1 MATWTFSGYNNGRG
15 GAVTFTYTASFNA
28 AANQTTV
35 TITNYTTAFNTG
47 GVSGYCYLSGIFTVK
62 STDNPGSYGTLTV
75 SEEHHKNGNS
85 PTVSTDVSQTIVVS
99 HGIGTSKQITISFSG
114 EIGANSYKPQF
125 TDSDTYKT
133 ETVASAT
140 ARSLSISAGTGS
152 SVTVVRQS
160 SPWVATGS
168 ISNGATIYDGDVLKI
183 DFSVSTGYDLSVR
196 TVNGSTFTSGGTHT
210 VSGNVNVVSRATV
223 KSYTLTVNADSHAL
237 VTVTR
242 GGEALSNGAEINHFD
257 QISVTASA
265 ISGYKVSAADI
276 NGTAISPDTA
286 VSHTVSGPV
295 TVTVFTEA
303 LSNLFIDIGGRRKRV
318 MVVIDSGGLRKK
330 YRTIFK

>member
-15 GAVTFTYTASFNA
+15 AEVTFTYTASFNPA
-28 AANQTTV
+28 TNQTTV
-35 TITNYTTAFNTG
+35 TIDNCRSVFNTG
-47 GVSGYCYLSGIFTVK
+47 GSSSVCALT
-62 STDNPGSYGTLTV
+62 GTLTV
-75 SEEHHKNGNS
+75 KAADNTASSGSVNVSQSKSGNS
-85 PTVSTDVSQTIVVS
+85 ITISTDVGQTITVS
-99 HGIGTSKQITISFSG
+99 HGTGTSKQIILAFSG
-114 EIGANSYKPQF
+114 DINAAYYHSYPNES
-125 TDSDTYKT
+125 TTA
-133 ETVASAT
+133 TVANAT

-152 SVTVVRQS
+152 NVTVIRQY

-168 ISNGATIYDGDVLKI
+168 ISNGATVYDGDVLKI
-183 DFSVSTGYDLSVR
+183 DFSVSTGYNLSVH

-210 VSGNVNVVSRATV
+210 VSGNVTVVSRATV

-257 QISVTASA
+257 QLSVTASA
-265 ISGYKVSAADI
+265 VSGYKVSAADI
-276 NGTAISPDTA
+276 NGTAISPGTA

-303 LSNLFIDIGGRRKRV
+303 LSNLFIDTDSGRKRV
-318 MVVIDSGGLRKK
+318 MVVIDSDGMRKK

>member
-1 MATWTFSGYNNGRG
+1 MATWTFFGYNNGRG
-15 GAVTFTYTASFNA
+15 AEVTFTYTAAFNPA
-28 AANQTTV
+28 TNQTTV
-35 TITNYTTAFNTG
+35 TITNCKSVFNTG
-47 GVSGYCYLSGIFTVK
+47 GASSVCSLT
-62 STDNPGSYGTLTV
+62 GTLTV
-75 SEEHHKNGNS
+75 KAADNTTSSGSVNVSQSKSGNS
-85 PTVSTDVSQTIVVS
+85 ITISTDVGQTITVS
-99 HGIGTSKQITISFSG
+99 HAKGTSKQIVLAFSG
-114 EIGANSYKPQF
+114 DINAAYYHSYPNES
-125 TDSDTYKT
+125 TTA
-133 ETVASAT
+133 TVANAT

-152 SVTVVRQS
+152 SVTVVRQA

-183 DFSVSTGYDLSVR
+183 DFSVSTGYNLSVR

-210 VSGNVNVVSRATV
+210 VSGNVTVVSRATV
-223 KSYTLTVNADSHAL
+223 KSYTLTITADSHAL

-257 QISVTASA
+257 LLSVTASA
-265 ISGYKVSAADI
+265 VSGYKVSAADI
-276 NGTAISPDTA
+276 NGTDISPDTA

-318 MVVIDSGGLRKK
+318 MVVIDSDGMRKK

>member
-15 GAVTFTYTASFNA
+15 AEVTFTYTAVFNPA
-28 AANQTTV
+28 TNQTTV
-35 TITNYTTAFNTG
+35 TIDNCRSVFNTG
-47 GVSGYCYLSGIFTVK
+47 GASSVCSLT
-62 STDNPGSYGTLTV
+62 GTLTV
-75 SEEHHKNGNS
+75 KAADNASSSGSVNVSQSQNGNNI
-85 PTVSTDVSQTIVVS
+85 TISTAVGQTITVS
-99 HGIGTSKQITISFSG
+99 HGTGTSKQIILAFSG
-114 EIGANSYKPQF
+114 DINSNYYH
-125 TDSDTYKT
+125 TYPDEST
-133 ETVASAT
+133 TATVANAV

-152 SVTVVRQS
+152 SVTVTRQY

-168 ISNGATIYDGDVLKI
+168 ISNGAAVYDGDVLKI
-183 DFSVSTGYDLSVR
+183 DFSVSTGYNLSVR

-210 VSGNVNVVSRATV
+210 VSGNVTVVSRATV
-223 KSYTLTVNADSHAL
+223 KSYTLTVNADSHAS

-257 QISVTASA
+257 QLSVTASA
-265 ISGYKVSAADI
+265 VSGYKVSAADI
-276 NGTAISPDTA
+276 NGTAISPGTA

-303 LSNLFIDIGGRRKRV
+303 LSNLFIDTINGRKRV

>member
-15 GAVTFTYTASFNA
+15 AEVTFTYTAAFNPA
-28 AANQTTV
+28 TNQTTV
-35 TITNYTTAFNTG
+35 TINSCKSVFNTG
-47 GVSGYCYLSGIFTVK
+47 GSSSVCSLT
-62 STDNPGSYGTLTV
+62 GTLTV
-75 SEEHHKNGNS
+75 KAADNTTSSGSVNVSQSKSGNS
-85 PTVSTDVSQTIVVS
+85 ITISTNVGQTITVT
-99 HGIGTSKQITISFSG
+99 HAKGTSKQIVLAFSG
-114 EIGANSYKPQF
+114 DINAAYYHSYPNES
-125 TDSDTYKT
+125 TTA
-133 ETVASAT
+133 TVANAT

-160 SPWVATGS
+160 SPWVSTGS

-183 DFSVSTGYDLSVR
+183 DFSVSTGYNLSVR

-210 VSGNVNVVSRATV
+210 VSGNVTVVSRATV

-257 QISVTASA
+257 LLSVTASA
-265 ISGYKVSAADI
+265 VSGYKVSAADI
-276 NGTAISPDTA
+276 NGTAISQGTA

-303 LSNLFIDIGGRRKRV
+303 LSNLFIDTINGRKRV
-318 MVVIDSGGLRKK
+318 MVVIDSGGQRKK
-330 YRTIFK
+330 YRSIFV

>member
-1 MATWTFSGYNNGRG
+1 MATWTFSGYTNGRG
-15 GAVTFTYTASFNA
+15 AEVTFTYTAAFNSST
-28 AANQTTV
+28 NQTTV
-35 TITNYTTAFNTG
+35 TINSCKSVFNTG
-47 GVSGYCYLSGIFTVK
+47 GSSSVCSLT
-62 STDNPGSYGTLTV
+62 GTLTV
-75 SEEHHKNGNS
+75 KAADNTTSSGSVDVSQSQNGNS
-85 PTVSTDVSQTIVVS
+85 ITISTAVGQTITVS
-99 HGIGTSKQITISFSG
+99 HGTGTSKQIVLAFSG
-114 EIGANSYKPQF
+114 DINAAYYHSYPNESTTATIAN
-125 TDSDTYKT
+125 
-133 ETVASAT
+133 AT

-152 SVTVVRQS
+152 SVTVARQY

-168 ISNGATIYDGDVLKI
+168 ISNGATVYDGDVLKI
-183 DFSVSTGYDLSVR
+183 DFSVSTGYNLSVR

-210 VSGNVNVVSRATV
+210 VSGNVTVVSRATV

-257 QISVTASA
+257 LLSVTASA

-276 NGTAISPDTA
+276 NGTTISPDTA
-286 VSHTVSGPV
+286 VSHTVYGPV

-318 MVVIDSGGLRKK
+318 MVVIDSDGMRKK

>member
-15 GAVTFTYTASFNA
+15 AEVTFTYTASFNA

-35 TITNYTTAFNTG
+35 TITNYTSVFNTG
-47 GVSGYCYLSGIFTVK
+47 GANSACTLS
-62 STDNPGSYGTLTV
+62 GTLTV
-75 SEEHHKNGNS
+75 KAADNTGSSGTMDVSHSKNGNS
-85 PTVSTDVSQTIVVS
+85 PTISTDVSKTITVS
-99 HGIGTSKQITISFSG
+99 HGKGTSKQIVLAFSG
-114 EIGANSYKPQF
+114 DINAAYYHSYPNES
-125 TDSDTYKT
+125 TTA
-133 ETVASAT
+133 TVANAT
-140 ARSLSISAGTGS
+140 ARSLSISEGTGS
-152 SVTVVRQS
+152 SVTVTRQS

-168 ISNGATIYDGDVLKI
+168 ISNGATVYDGDVLKI
-183 DFSVSTGYDLSVR
+183 DFNVSTGYNLSVR
-196 TVNGSTFTSGGTHT
+196 TVNGSTFASGGTHT
-210 VSGNVNVVSRATV
+210 VSGNVTVVSRATV
-223 KSYTLTVNADSHAL
+223 KSYTLTITADSHAL

-257 QISVTASA
+257 LISVTASA

-303 LSNLFIDIGGRRKRV
+303 LSNLFIDTINGRKRV
-318 MVVIDSGGLRKK
+318 MVLIDSGGERKH
-330 YRTIFK
+330 YRSIFK

>member
-15 GAVTFTYTASFNA
+15 AEVTFTYTASFNPA
-28 AANQTTV
+28 TNQTTV
-35 TITNYTTAFNTG
+35 TITNCKSVFNTG
-47 GVSGYCYLSGIFTVK
+47 GASSVCSLT
-62 STDNPGSYGTLTV
+62 GTLTV
-75 SEEHHKNGNS
+75 KAADNTGSSGTLDVSQSQNGNS
-85 PTVSTDVSQTIVVS
+85 PTISTDVSHTITVS
-99 HGIGTSKQITISFSG
+99 HGTGTSKQIILTFSG
-114 EIGANSYKPQF
+114 DINANYYH
-125 TDSDTYKT
+125 TYPDEST
-133 ETVASAT
+133 TATVANAT
-140 ARSLSISAGTGS
+140 ARSLSISEGTGS
-152 SVTVVRQS
+152 SVTVTRQS

-168 ISNGATIYDGDVLKI
+168 ISNGATVYDGDVLKI
-183 DFSVSTGYDLSVR
+183 DFNVSTGYNLSVR

-210 VSGNVNVVSRATV
+210 VSGNVTVVSRATV
-223 KSYTLTVNADSHAL
+223 KSYTLTITADSHAL

-257 QISVTASA
+257 LLSVTASA
-265 ISGYKVSAADI
+265 VSGYKVSAADI
-276 NGTAISPDTA
+276 NGTAISPGTA

-303 LSNLFIDIGGRRKRV
+303 LSNLFIDTDSGRKRV

>member
-15 GAVTFTYTASFNA
+15 AEVTFTYTASFNA

-35 TITNYTTAFNTG
+35 TITNYTSVFNTG
-47 GVSGYCYLSGIFTVK
+47 GANSACALS
-62 STDNPGSYGTLTV
+62 GTLTV
-75 SEEHHKNGNS
+75 KAADNTGSSGTMDVSHSKNGNS
-85 PTVSTDVSQTIVVS
+85 PTISTDVSKTITVS
-99 HGIGTSKQITISFSG
+99 HGKGTSKQIVLAFSG
-114 EIGANSYKPQF
+114 DINAAYYHSYPNES
-125 TDSDTYKT
+125 TTA
-133 ETVASAT
+133 TVANAT
-140 ARSLSISAGTGS
+140 ARSLSISEGTGS
-152 SVTVVRQS
+152 SVTVTRQS

-168 ISNGATIYDGDVLKI
+168 ISNGATVYDGDVLKI
-183 DFSVSTGYDLSVR
+183 DFSVSTGYNLSVR
-196 TVNGSTFTSGGTHT
+196 TVNGSTFTSGSTHT
-210 VSGNVNVVSRATV
+210 VSGNVTVVSRATV

-257 QISVTASA
+257 MLSVTASA

-276 NGTAISPDTA
+276 NCTAISPGTA

-303 LSNLFIDIGGRRKRV
+303 LSNLFIDTDSGRKRV
-318 MVVIDSGGLRKK
+318 MVLIDSGGERKQ
-330 YRTIFK
+330 YRSIFE

>member
-1 MATWTFSGYNNGRG
+1 MATWTFSGYKNGRG
-15 GAVTFTYTASFNA
+15 AEVTFTYTAVFNPA
-28 AANQTTV
+28 TNQTTV
-35 TITNYTTAFNTG
+35 TIDNCRSVFNTG
-47 GVSGYCYLSGIFTVK
+47 GSSSVCALT
-62 STDNPGSYGTLTV
+62 GTLTV
-75 SEEHHKNGNS
+75 KAADNASSSGSVNVSQSQNGNNI
-85 PTVSTDVSQTIVVS
+85 TISTAVGQTITVS
-99 HGIGTSKQITISFSG
+99 HGKGTSKQIILAFSG
-114 EIGANSYKPQF
+114 DINSAYYHSYPNES
-125 TDSDTYKT
+125 TTS
-133 ETVASAT
+133 TVANAT

-168 ISNGATIYDGDVLKI
+168 ISNGATVYDGDVLKI
-183 DFSVSTGYDLSVR
+183 DFSVSTGYNLSVR

-210 VSGNVNVVSRATV
+210 VSGNVTVVSRATA

-237 VTVTR
+237 VTVMR
-242 GGEALSNGAEINHFD
+242 GGDALSNGAEINHFD
-257 QISVTASA
+257 LLSVTASA
-265 ISGYKVSAADI
+265 ISGYKVSEADI

-303 LSNLFIDIGGRRKRV
+303 LSNLFIDTDSGRKRV
-318 MVVIDSGGLRKK
+318 MVVIDSDGMRKK

>member
-15 GAVTFTYTASFNA
+15 AEVTFTYTAAFNPA
-28 AANQTTV
+28 TNQTTV
-35 TITNYTTAFNTG
+35 TINSCKSVFNTG
-47 GVSGYCYLSGIFTVK
+47 GSSSVCSLTGTLTVK
-62 STDNPGSYGTLTV
+62 AADNTGSYGTLDV
-75 SEEHHKNGNS
+75 SQSKNGNS
-85 PTVSTDVSQTIVVS
+85 PTISTDVGQTITVS
-99 HGIGTSKQITISFSG
+99 HGKGTSKQIILTFSG
-114 EIGANSYKPQF
+114 DINAAYYHSYPNES
-125 TDSDTYKT
+125 TTA
-133 ETVASAT
+133 TVANAT

-160 SPWVATGS
+160 SPWVATGG
-168 ISNGATIYDGDVLKI
+168 ISNGATVYDGDVLKI
-183 DFSVSTGYDLSVR
+183 DFSVSTGYNLSVR

-210 VSGNVNVVSRATV
+210 VSGNVTVVSRATV

-257 QISVTASA
+257 LLSVTASA
-265 ISGYKVSAADI
+265 VSGYKVSAADI
-276 NGTAISPDTA
+276 NGTAISPGTA
-286 VSHTVSGPV
+286 ISHTVYGPV

-318 MVVIDSGGLRKK
+318 MVVIDSDGMRKK

>member
-15 GAVTFTYTASFNA
+15 AEVTFTYTAAFNP

-35 TITNYTTAFNTG
+35 TINSCKSVFNTG
-47 GVSGYCYLSGIFTVK
+47 GASSVCSLT
-62 STDNPGSYGTLTV
+62 GTLTV
-75 SEEHHKNGNS
+75 KAADNASSSGSVNVSQSQNGNS
-85 PTVSTDVSQTIVVS
+85 ITISTAVGQTITVT
-99 HGIGTSKQITISFSG
+99 HAKGTSKQIVLAFSG
-114 EIGANSYKPQF
+114 DINAAYYHSYPNES
-125 TDSDTYKT
+125 TTA
-133 ETVASAT
+133 TVANAT

-152 SVTVVRQS
+152 IVTVVRQS

-168 ISNGATIYDGDVLKI
+168 ISNGATVYDGDVLKI
-183 DFSVSTGYDLSVR
+183 DFSVSTGYNLSVR

-210 VSGNVNVVSRATV
+210 VSGNVTVVSRATV
-223 KSYTLTVNADSHAL
+223 KSYTLTVNADSHAS

-257 QISVTASA
+257 LLSVTASA
-265 ISGYKVSAADI
+265 VSGYKVSEADI
-276 NGTAISPDTA
+276 NGTPISPDTA

-303 LSNLFIDIGGRRKRV
+303 LSNLFIDIDGRRKRV
-318 MVVIDSGGLRKK
+318 MVLIDSGGQRKK

>member
-15 GAVTFTYTASFNA
+15 AEVTFTYTASFNPA
-28 AANQTTV
+28 TNQTTV
-35 TITNYTTAFNTG
+35 TIDNCRSVFNTG
-47 GVSGYCYLSGIFTVK
+47 GSSSVCALT
-62 STDNPGSYGTLTV
+62 GTLTV
-75 SEEHHKNGNS
+75 KAADNTASSGSVNVSQSKSGNS
-85 PTVSTDVSQTIVVS
+85 ITISTDVGQTITVS
-99 HGIGTSKQITISFSG
+99 HGTGTSKQIILAFSG
-114 EIGANSYKPQF
+114 DINAAYYHSYPNES
-125 TDSDTYKT
+125 TTA
-133 ETVASAT
+133 TVANAT

-152 SVTVVRQS
+152 NVTVIRQY

-168 ISNGATIYDGDVLKI
+168 ISNGATVFDGDVLKI
-183 DFSVSTGYDLSVR
+183 DFSVSAGYNLSVH

-210 VSGNVNVVSRATV
+210 VSGNVTVVSRATV

-257 QISVTASA
+257 QLSVTASA
-265 ISGYKVSAADI
+265 VSGYKVSAADI
-276 NGTAISPDTA
+276 NGTAISPGTA

-303 LSNLFIDIGGRRKRV
+303 LSNLFIDTDSGRKRV
-318 MVVIDSGGLRKK
+318 MVVIDSDGMRKK

>member
-15 GAVTFTYTASFNA
+15 AEVTFTYTAAFNPA
-28 AANQTTV
+28 TNQTTV
-35 TITNYTTAFNTG
+35 TINSCKSVFNTG
-47 GVSGYCYLSGIFTVK
+47 GSSSVCSLT
-62 STDNPGSYGTLTV
+62 GTLTV
-75 SEEHHKNGNS
+75 KAADNTTSSGSVNVSQSKSGNS
-85 PTVSTDVSQTIVVS
+85 ITISTDVGQTITVS
-99 HGIGTSKQITISFSG
+99 HAKGTSKQIVLALSG
-114 EIGANSYKPQF
+114 DIHAAYYHSYPNES
-125 TDSDTYKT
+125 TTA
-133 ETVASAT
+133 TVANAT

-152 SVTVVRQS
+152 SVTVIRQS
-160 SPWVATGS
+160 SPWVSTGS
-168 ISNGATIYDGDVLKI
+168 ISNGATVYDGDVLKI
-183 DFSVSTGYDLSVR
+183 DFSVSTGYNLSVH

-210 VSGNVNVVSRATV
+210 VSGNVTVVSRATV

-257 QISVTASA
+257 LLSVTASA

-303 LSNLFIDIGGRRKRV
+303 LSNLLIDIGGKRKRV
-318 MVVIDSGGLRKK
+318 MVLIDSGGQRKK